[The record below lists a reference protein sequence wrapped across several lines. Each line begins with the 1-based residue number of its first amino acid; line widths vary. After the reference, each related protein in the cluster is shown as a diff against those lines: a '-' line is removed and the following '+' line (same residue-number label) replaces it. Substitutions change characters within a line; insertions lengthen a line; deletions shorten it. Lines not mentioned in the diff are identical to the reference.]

1 MASYF
6 FVRCYSSFFL
16 GTTHSE
22 SIFPW
27 PSFDL
32 PRMSHKDFLTPVT
45 CVKMLGPGNILG
57 IFWVDFWV
65 PHKTSN
71 MGDILGI
78 ISGRIR
84 QVTRPRLEE
93 KKTGQTPSISPVF
106 GQRHPESEQNSV
118 KFSTKGFACSHLWFR
133 NRSERQI
140 LEAKKKSHFL
150 WLTFLCQT
158 FLHRLH
164 QILWKNVQCQ
174 TFWEAWLLDA
184 ISGWVLKKLDG
195 QLEFHPKRK
204 QASRQSVKITM
215 CLEMSAKKIKVVKV
229 FSSKPT
235 QYCRV
240 VFIWFYYP

>member
-1 MASYF
+1 
-6 FVRCYSSFFL
+6 
-16 GTTHSE
+16 
-22 SIFPW
+22 
-27 PSFDL
+27 
-32 PRMSHKDFLTPVT
+32 MSHKDFLTPVT

-140 LEAKKKSHFL
+140 LEAKKKIPLSVAYISMSNISTSPPSNL
-150 WLTFLCQT
+150 MEKCAMSN
-158 FLHRLH
+158 
-164 QILWKNVQCQ
+164 ILGGLI
-174 TFWEAWLLDA
+174 A
-184 ISGWVLKKLDG
+184 
-195 QLEFHPKRK
+195 
-204 QASRQSVKITM
+204 
-215 CLEMSAKKIKVVKV
+215 
-229 FSSKPT
+229 
-235 QYCRV
+235 
-240 VFIWFYYP
+240 